1 MSASEE
7 RSRRV
12 PFDYA
17 AKHAAPL
24 REKEYFMNNT
34 LSSILSWLT
43 ALLTPILL
51 LGLGLRILLTPL
63 FYNVE
68 YRMPYFP
75 PDPYGFTTQDRLHWA
90 SYAVN
95 YLINNAGISY
105 LGDLTFPNGTPL
117 YNERELSHMHDVKV
131 VTQGALKAWY
141 VSIVLLIGLGIWAR
155 YGKWWQA
162 YLQGLRRGGWLMIGL
177 VVVIGLFG
185 AVAFWQFFTL
195 FHELFFKGNSWLF
208 ENSDT
213 LIRLFPLQFWQDAFL
228 WAGIIAVGG
237 ALGLSLGI
245 KVRPIRGTTD

>member
-1 MSASEE
+1 
-7 RSRRV
+7 
-12 PFDYA
+12 
-17 AKHAAPL
+17 
-24 REKEYFMNNT
+24 MNNT
-34 LSSILSWLT
+34 LSSLLSWLT
-43 ALLTPILL
+43 TLLTPIVL

-95 YLINNAGISY
+95 YLINNADISY
-105 LGDLTFPNGTPL
+105 LGDLTFPNGSSL

-131 VTQGALKAWY
+131 VTQSALKTWY
-141 VSIVLLIGLGIWAR
+141 VAVVLLIGLGIWAR
-155 YGKWWQA
+155 YGKWWQT

-177 VVVIGLFG
+177 VMVIGLFG

-195 FHELFFKGNSWLF
+195 FHELFFQGNSWLF

-213 LIRLFPLQFWQDAFL
+213 LIRLFPLQFWEDAFL
-228 WAGIIAVGG
+228 WAGLISVAG
-237 ALGLSLGI
+237 ALALAFGL
-245 KVRPIRGTTD
+245 KERTPRGTTD